1 MITLQLKKIT
11 LAQESTSIDDDDD
24 VGFMLLQIRRIVK
37 HYNYEVSDVDGI
49 CYQLVKVNRT
59 PEEHAI

>member
-11 LAQESTSIDDDDD
+11 LAQESTSIDDDD
-24 VGFMLLQIRRIVK
+24 VGFMLLQIRQIVK
-37 HYNYEVSDVDGI
+37 HYNYEVSDIDGI
-49 CYQLVKVNRT
+49 SYQLVKVNRT